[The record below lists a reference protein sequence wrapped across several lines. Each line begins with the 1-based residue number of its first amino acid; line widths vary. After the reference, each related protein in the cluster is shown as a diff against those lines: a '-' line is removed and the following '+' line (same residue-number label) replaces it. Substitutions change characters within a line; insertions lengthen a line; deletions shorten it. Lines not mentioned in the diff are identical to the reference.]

1 MATARGAAPLA
12 AYVLHRYDWSESS
25 LILDLFTRTQGR
37 VAAVAKGAKKP
48 HSNLRAVLL
57 PFQRINVSLGRL
69 PEGEGAGDIQTL
81 RQAEWA
87 GGPAMLAGAALFSG
101 FYLNELLMKLL
112 ARHDA
117 HPALFDAYA
126 DTLPALSGGNE
137 LRAQAALRAFELL
150 LLRSIGLLPDLAHVT
165 LRLTATEPGARYAL
179 RAESG
184 LVDVAGADAA
194 LSGQAWAGVQAA
206 LDAGNLGA
214 LQAACLTELQP
225 LRGQLRALLHYH
237 LGSPLLRT
245 REVMRDLQR
254 LTDVSPNAA

>member
-1 MATARGAAPLA
+1 MKSKAPPQA
-12 AYVLHRYDWSESS
+12 AYVLHRWDWSESS
-25 LILDLFTRTQGR
+25 LVLDLFTREHGR
-37 VAAVAKGAKKP
+37 VAVVAKGAKRP
-48 HSNLRAVLL
+48 YSQLRPVLL
-57 PFQRINVSLGRL
+57 PFQRLNVHLGRSAEAEVQL
-69 PEGEGAGDIQTL
+69 L
-81 RQAEWA
+81 RGAEWA
-87 GGPAMLAGAALFSG
+87 GGAPMLSGEALFSG

-117 HPALFDAYA
+117 HPALFDVYA

-165 LRLTATEPGARYAL
+165 LRLTATEPRARYAL

-184 LVDVAGADAA
+184 LVDVAGAEAA

>member
-1 MATARGAAPLA
+1 MKSKAPPQA
-12 AYVLHRYDWSESS
+12 AYVLHRWDWSESS
-25 LILDLFTRTQGR
+25 LVLDLFTREHGR
-37 VAAVAKGAKKP
+37 VAVVAKGAKRP
-48 HSNLRAVLL
+48 YSQLRPVLL
-57 PFQRINVSLGRL
+57 PFQRLNVHLGRSAEAEVQL
-69 PEGEGAGDIQTL
+69 L
-81 RQAEWA
+81 RGAEWA
-87 GGPAMLAGAALFSG
+87 GGAPMLSGEALFSG

-165 LRLTATEPGARYAL
+165 LRLTATEPRARYAL

>member
-1 MATARGAAPLA
+1 MKSKAPPQA
-12 AYVLHRYDWSESS
+12 AYVLHRWDWSESS
-25 LILDLFTRTQGR
+25 LVLDLFTREHGR
-37 VAAVAKGAKKP
+37 VAVVAKGAKRP
-48 HSNLRAVLL
+48 YSQLRPVLL
-57 PFQRINVSLGRL
+57 PFQRLNVHLGRSAEAEVQL
-69 PEGEGAGDIQTL
+69 L
-81 RQAEWA
+81 RGAEWA
-87 GGPAMLAGAALFSG
+87 GGAPMLGGEALFSG

-165 LRLTATEPGARYAL
+165 LRLTATEPRARYAL

-184 LVDVAGADAA
+184 LVDAAGADAA
-194 LSGQAWAGVQAA
+194 LCGQAWAGVQAA

>member
-1 MATARGAAPLA
+1 ML
-12 AYVLHRYDWSESS
+12 S
-25 LILDLFTRTQGR
+25 
-37 VAAVAKGAKKP
+37 
-48 HSNLRAVLL
+48 
-57 PFQRINVSLGRL
+57 
-69 PEGEGAGDIQTL
+69 GD
-81 RQAEWA
+81 
-87 GGPAMLAGAALFSG
+87 ALFSG

-126 DTLPALSGGNE
+126 ATLPALSGGNE

-150 LLRSIGLLPDLAHVT
+150 LLRAIGLLPDLAHVT
-165 LRLTATEPGARYAL
+165 LRLQATEPRARYAL

-184 LVDVAGADAA
+184 LVDASETDAA
-194 LSGQAWAGVQAA
+194 LSGQAWAAVQQA
-206 LDAGNLGA
+206 LDAGHLGA
-214 LQAACLTELQP
+214 LQTACLTELQP

-254 LTDVSPNAA
+254 LMDVSPNAA

>member
-1 MATARGAAPLA
+1 VKGKAPPQA
-12 AYVLHRYDWSESS
+12 AYVLHRWDWSESS
-25 LILDLFTRTQGR
+25 LVLDLFTREHGR
-37 VAAVAKGAKKP
+37 VAVVAKGAKRP
-48 HSNLRAVLL
+48 YSQLRPVLL
-57 PFQRINVSLGRL
+57 PFQRLNVHLGRSAEAEVQL
-69 PEGEGAGDIQTL
+69 LRGAD
-81 RQAEWA
+81 WA
-87 GGPAMLAGAALFSG
+87 GGAPMLSGDALFSG

-126 DTLPALSGGNE
+126 ATLPALSGGNE

-150 LLRSIGLLPDLAHVT
+150 LLRAIGLLPDLAHVT
-165 LRLTATEPGARYAL
+165 LRLQATEPRARYAL

-184 LVDVAGADAA
+184 LVDASETDAA
-194 LSGQAWAGVQAA
+194 LSGQAWAAVQQA
-206 LDAGNLGA
+206 LDAGSLGA

-254 LTDVSPNAA
+254 LMDVSPNAA

>member
-112 ARHDA
+112 ARHDP

-126 DTLPALSGGNE
+126 QTLPGLGAGE
-137 LRAQAALRAFELL
+137 DERTQAALRAFELTL
-150 LLRSIGLLPDLAHVT
+150 LKEIGLLPDLGIAT
-165 LRLTATEPGARYAL
+165 LTQQPLAAQALYAL
-179 RAESG
+179 RPEAGVTEARADEAG
-184 LVDVAGADAA
+184 LPGALLVGAQAA
-194 LSGQAWAGVQAA
+194 LSHGS
-206 LDAGNLGA
+206 LEA
-214 LQAACLTELQP
+214 LQQTCALALPAMKL
-225 LRGQLRALLHYH
+225 QLRALLHYH
-237 LGSPLLRT
+237 LGSTALRT
-245 REVMRDLQR
+245 REVMRDVQGL
-254 LTDVSPNAA
+254 